1 MGYHTTYLIKR
12 ILSSVATTLVYVAV
26 DSLFDRKSG
35 KRRNNYYYRRNNLQ
49 RQNNNYYRQNNLQ
62 RRNYVTPKN
71 KETSRYM
78 RDRV

>member
-26 DSLFDRKSG
+26 DSLFDKKSRN
-35 KRRNNYYYRRNNLQ
+35 RRNNYYYRRNNLQ
-49 RQNNNYYRQNNLQ
+49 SRNNLQ
-62 RRNYVTPKN
+62 KRNYVTPKN

>member
-26 DSLFDRKSG
+26 DSLFDRKSS
-35 KRRNNYYYRRNNLQ
+35 KRRNNY
-49 RQNNNYYRQNNLQ
+49 YYRQNNLQ